1 MLPPN
6 SFRSRL
12 LAACCS
18 MPIAVTAAQAQTPAG
33 ASSQSVGGGPATQA
47 NPVPGGGNG
56 VSATAEPSP
65 GEPGFTTQL
74 FSSSRTNLLGSAYG
88 LRTALGNYG
97 ITVGLQETSEVFGN
111 ATGGQHRGVA
121 YNGLT
126 QMSLGLDTDRAFG
139 WEGGTFNISAFQI
152 HGRNL
157 AADNLLN
164 LQTNSGIEANRS
176 TRLWE
181 LWYQQAFFGGK
192 MDVKV
197 GQQSLDQE
205 FIGSSYS
212 GLFINTMMGW
222 PLIPSVDLYA
232 GGPAYPL
239 SSPGI
244 RLRVQPFNNLTMLAG
259 VFDDNPPGGSFYDD
273 SQVRGA
279 EQAGT
284 RFNTNTGALVFAE
297 VQYAINQPALGELDR
312 GEVKRGLPGVY
323 KLGAWY
329 DSGNFPD
336 QRLDDT
342 GLSLAD
348 PNSSGNPRFRRHNF
362 SIYGVFDQMVWR
374 PDPDEARSVGVFAR
388 LMGAPGDRNLAS
400 FSINT
405 GIEMKAP
412 FPGRDNDTI
421 GLGYGLAKLSA
432 SAIKLDQ
439 DTNNFGTYTPV
450 RSSESFI
457 ELTYQYAVAPWW
469 TVQPDFQYVWTPGG
483 GIANPL
489 APAKRVGNEAI
500 FGLRTSVVF

>member
-1 MLPPN
+1 MP
-6 SFRSRL
+6 SGGKAARS
-12 LAACCS
+12 
-18 MPIAVTAAQAQTPAG
+18 
-33 ASSQSVGGGPATQA
+33 
-47 NPVPGGGNG
+47 
-56 VSATAEPSP
+56 
-65 GEPGFTTQL
+65 
-74 FSSSRTNLLGSAYG
+74 
-88 LRTALGNYG
+88 
-97 ITVGLQETSEVFGN
+97 TS
-111 ATGGQHRGVA
+111 
-121 YNGLT
+121 
-126 QMSLGLDTDRAFG
+126 
-139 WEGGTFNISAFQI
+139 SAFQI

-181 LWYQQAFFGGK
+181 LWYQQAFFGGR

-239 SSPGI
+239 SSPGV
-244 RLRVQPFNNLTMLAG
+244 RVRVQPFNNVTMLAG
-259 VFDDNPPGGSFYDD
+259 VFDDNPPGGPFYDD
-273 SQVRGA
+273 SQVRGGRA
-279 EQAGT
+279 GCGT

-297 VQYAINQPALGELDR
+297 LQYAINQPALGELDR
-312 GEVKRGLPGVY
+312 GEVRRGLPGVY

-329 DSGNFPD
+329 DSGKFPD

-348 PNSSGNPRFRRHNF
+348 PNSSGQPAVPAGTISAFTAYSTKWSGGPIRTSRGPWECSRG
-362 SIYGVFDQMVWR
+362 SWGRQATATWPV
-374 PDPDEARSVGVFAR
+374 S
-388 LMGAPGDRNLAS
+388 AS
-400 FSINT
+400 TPAS
-405 GIEMKAP
+405 EMKAP

-421 GLGYGLAKLSA
+421 GLGYGLAKLSR
-432 SAIKLDQ
+432 SAIRLDQ

-489 APAKRVGNEAI
+489 VPAKRIGNEAI